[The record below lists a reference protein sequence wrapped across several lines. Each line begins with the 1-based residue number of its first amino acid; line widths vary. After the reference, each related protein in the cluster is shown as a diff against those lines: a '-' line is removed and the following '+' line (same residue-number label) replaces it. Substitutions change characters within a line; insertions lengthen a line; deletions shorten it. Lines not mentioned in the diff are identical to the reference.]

1 MQNLYHVFFV
11 VSPFGIQKKKKEKGI
26 KAGLHRYAN
35 TNAACGKD
43 AYIHVGK
50 FVNCSVFAEAAN

>member
-1 MQNLYHVFFV
+1 MEVGAPQICISEIL
-11 VSPFGIQKKKKEKGI
+11 

-43 AYIHVGK
+43 AYVHVGK
-50 FVNCSVFAEAAN
+50 FVNCSAFAEAAN